1 MKNVI
6 DAYRELERSADED
19 RRSGDRR
26 KPVAASEAPKLPPGV
41 AADRRLRSLLV
52 GKAHK
57 PLDRR
62 SD

>member
-1 MKNVI
+1 MKDVI
-6 DAYRELERSADED
+6 DAYRELERGPEDD
-19 RRSGDRR
+19 RRAGDRR
-26 KPVAASEAPKLPPGV
+26 KPIAASGPPPLPKGV
-41 AADRRLRSLLV
+41 PLDRRLRSLLV

>member
-1 MKNVI
+1 MKDVI
-6 DAYRELERSADED
+6 DAYRELERSPDED
-19 RRSGDRR
+19 RRAADRR
-26 KPVAASEAPKLPPGV
+26 KLEAASAAPLLPPGV
-41 AADRRLRSLLV
+41 ATDRRLRSLLV